1 MACLPLHELALSVV
15 EFVEHGTRVV
25 VDVEVGDL
33 HVVVES
39 DDRAAVQ
46 LDAFVGGRVA
56 VELPLVVGPVAPRE
70 RHRRRTYGG
79 HGV

>member
-1 MACLPLHELALSVV
+1 MARFSLHELALSVV

-39 DDRAAVQ
+39 DDCAAVQ

-56 VELPLVVGPVAPRE
+56 VEFSLVVGPMPPRE
-70 RHRRRTYGG
+70 RHRRRTYERQ
-79 HGV
+79 GV